1 MSMPAA
7 DQNSSTR
14 MSGFGSGGAG
24 AGSVPLGILMPTMND
39 LAEQALRTLDA
50 GRRRVIAHP
59 LPALAVAGFVL
70 SALTVYA
77 GGRIGASAATI
88 PMNSWLGL
96 LPENRPGSDAGLGSL
111 MFGAIAGLLVVWLI
125 TLAVLR
131 RRRYRQ
137 REAWWLAAAWA
148 APFAIGPP
156 VLSADIYLYAGRGL
170 LAANSLNPYQVGVRG
185 LGNIRLVNAVDP
197 AWRSAASTSGP
208 LGTFVQHATAY
219 LGGGNPLATVIGL
232 RLIGIGATIG
242 IGLLAADLAGPRRTA
257 ALGLTVLNPALL
269 LLVVNG
275 AHLDGLLALLLLGA
289 LLASAQRRRVLAVVL
304 VCAAAALKPVAL
316 VAVLAVLIAHATG
329 RRDRISWQVAGRDA
343 LVAVA
348 CLAAFTF
355 LVPDGLGWR
364 RNLATVTREH
374 SPFAPA
380 SIVGDIIRP
389 MVPSASFDDLAAG
402 GRVTV
407 VLAAIAIIAWLLAT
421 TRHRT
426 LDRTV
431 GYALLTAAI
440 LAPVVYPWYL
450 LWGLCCLAP
459 AAVGTRRDWVIALSA
474 VACVLSPS
482 GFTDTTAQRVTL
494 AALIVIALALL
505 PTLLAHS
512 ARRGQPHGA

>member
-1 MSMPAA
+1 MSELC
-7 DQNSSTR
+7 
-14 MSGFGSGGAG
+14 SGCVGGG
-24 AGSVPLGILMPTMND
+24 RDPLGILIPTMND

-50 GRRRVIAHP
+50 GRRRVVARP
-59 LPALAVAGFVL
+59 LPALAAAGF
-70 SALTVYA
+70 ALAAVAVYA
-77 GGRIGASAATI
+77 GGRIGASAATL
-88 PMNSWLGL
+88 PMDSWLGL
-96 LPENRPGSDAGLGSL
+96 SPANRPGSDAGLGSV
-111 MFGAIAGLLVVWLI
+111 MFGAIIGLLVVWLI
-125 TLAVLR
+125 ALAVLQR
-131 RRRYRQ
+131 RHCPQRQ
-137 REAWWLAAAWA
+137 VWWLAAAWA
-148 APFAIGPP
+148 APFALGPP

-170 LAANSLNPYQVGVRG
+170 LATTGMDPYQVGIRA
-185 LGNIRLVNAVDP
+185 LGDIPLVNAVDP

-219 LGGGNPLATVIGL
+219 VGGGNALATVIGL
-232 RLIGIGATIG
+232 RLIGIGAAIG
-242 IGLLAADLAGPRRTA
+242 VGLLAAELAGPRRTV

-275 AHLDGLLALLLLGA
+275 GHLDGLLAVLLLGA
-289 LLASAQRRRVLAVVL
+289 LLASAQRRRALAVVL

-316 VAVLAVLIAHATG
+316 IAVLAVLIAHATG
-329 RRDRISWQVAGRDA
+329 RRDRFSWRIAGRDGA
-343 LVAVA
+343 IAVA
-348 CLAAFTF
+348 CLAAFSF
-355 LVPDGLGWR
+355 VVPDGLGWR

-389 MVPSASFDDLAAG
+389 VVPSASFDDLAAG

-407 VLAAIAIIAWLLAT
+407 VLAAVAIIAWLLAT

-440 LAPVVYPWYL
+440 LAPVVYPWFL

-459 AAVGTRRDWVIALSA
+459 AASGVRRDWVVALSA
-474 VACVLSPS
+474 VACVLTPS
-482 GFTDTTAQRVTL
+482 GFTQNTAQRVTL

-512 ARRGQPHGA
+512 TRRRQLRGA

>member
-1 MSMPAA
+1 
-7 DQNSSTR
+7 
-14 MSGFGSGGAG
+14 
-24 AGSVPLGILMPTMND
+24 MND

-50 GRRRVIAHP
+50 GRRRVVAHP
-59 LPALAVAGFVL
+59 LPALAAVGFVL
-70 SALTVYA
+70 SALTVWA

-88 PMNSWLGL
+88 PMTSWFGL
-96 LPENRPGSDAGLGSL
+96 SPANRPGSDAGLGSL
-111 MFGAIAGLLVVWLI
+111 MFGAVIALLLVWIV
-125 TLAVLR
+125 TLAVLQ
-131 RRRYRQ
+131 RRRYPQ
-137 REAWWLAAAWA
+137 REAWWLAAVWA

-156 VLSADIYLYAGRGL
+156 VLSADIYLDAGRGL
-170 LAANSLNPYQVGVRG
+170 LSAGGMNPYQVGVRA
-185 LGNIRLVNAVDP
+185 LGNIPLVNAVDP

-208 LGTFVQHATAY
+208 LGTLVQHAAASI
-219 LGGGNPLATVIGL
+219 GGGNALAAVIAL
-232 RLIGIGATIG
+232 RIIGIGAAIG

-257 ALGLTVLNPALL
+257 ALGLTVLNPAVL

-275 AHLDGLLALLLLGA
+275 GHLDGLLAVLLLGA

-304 VCAAAALKPVAL
+304 VAAAAALKPVAL
-316 VAVLAVLIAHATG
+316 IAVVAVLIAHATG
-329 RRDRISWQVAGRDA
+329 RRDRFSWRIAGRDA
-343 LVAVA
+343 AIAVG
-348 CLAAFTF
+348 CLAAFSF
-355 LVPDGLGWR
+355 VVPDGLGWR
-364 RNLATVTREH
+364 RNLAAVTREH

-407 VLAAIAIIAWLLAT
+407 VLAAIALIAWLLAT
-421 TRHRT
+421 TGHRT

-459 AAVGTRRDWVIALSA
+459 AAAGVRRDWVVALSA
-474 VACVLSPS
+474 VACVLAPS
-482 GFTDTTAQRVTL
+482 GFTSNTAQRVTL

-505 PTLLAHS
+505 PTLFAHS
-512 ARRGQPHGA
+512 ARGRQLHGA